1 MESSGG
7 TLTDDSGTLFGKPP
21 PQMLHRSTPRLRCL
35 LSGLFLLALG
45 IPAHAAERGFPLIQT
60 YVPSV
65 AEADTQNL
73 DVTTDG
79 QGLVYVGNGSGVLIY
94 DGAWWR
100 LLPVGKAKS
109 VFSLSAGAD
118 GRVGVGGIDE
128 IGYLAPDETGALRY
142 VSLTNRIPLEE
153 RQFGQ
158 VGTVIARGSGFLY
171 LTDRWLWFWD
181 GSKLT
186 TVARFSGV
194 RPFATIFAADRDVY
208 LWTQDGLFE
217 IEGTDVRPVPGGEAF
232 RNRRVDLI
240 LPADR
245 GSRLVSV
252 RGEGLFLFQDGQA
265 LPFAPSASRWTA
277 EKRLFNGRRLPDG
290 RWALGSVLG
299 GVLLLRPD
307 GEIDQ
312 VIDTQVGLSDD
323 YVSGMALDR
332 EGSLWLALNNGLAR
346 VEVSS
351 PLSVIDRRA
360 NLQGGVY
367 DVIRHRG
374 QLWAA
379 TSEGLFSVGQE
390 ATFVPGIPPAAWS
403 LLSVD
408 GDLIV
413 GAGFGIFVVR
423 GGQVREIPGTG
434 QATSYGLERSRVD
447 PNRVWVGTGDGL
459 ASIRREGEEWRSE
472 GFIKGAPREMRRVIE
487 GARGVLWCVTDFDGS
502 FRVELSPGG
511 RAARMSKLPGD
522 PEAAL
527 VRVGDRILA
536 ESGGRLM
543 RLDEDKGTL
552 VEAPELTGIKVDELS
567 FAAED
572 SEGNLWLANQPPLL
586 ARRRPGGWE
595 TRALL
600 EIPARSVLALYAEPD
615 GPVWLGTESGL
626 LRYARPPGGQ
636 GPPLSAPLLARV
648 ATGRDKVLFGG
659 APGIRPR
666 PAELTAN
673 VRRLRIDLAPLS
685 FRAGLRYQT
694 RLDPLDSQW
703 NPSTPEPFAELTRL
717 PPGDYTFHA
726 RTVSADGE
734 EGPVASWPFT
744 VLNPWYQTPWAIALW
759 LTLGVI
765 LMSGY
770 AQLRSLALQRRAGR
784 LEARVAEQTVEL
796 RRTVEELRQAHGE
809 LESANARLADLSL
822 RDDLTGIANRRRL
835 QQVLAEEWNR
845 ARRHQRP
852 VAFIL
857 LDLDHFKLLNDTR
870 GHLAGDLC
878 LQAIAHYLEGAVRR
892 TGDLAARYGGEELAV
907 LLPDTDLDG
916 ALDLAEE
923 LREGIETLAIPHPSA
938 PLSRVTASFGVAATV
953 PAPGEEPES
962 LIELADSALY
972 RAKTEGRNRVHAD
985 GEPPRMALLH

>member
-1 MESSGG
+1 
-7 TLTDDSGTLFGKPP
+7 
-21 PQMLHRSTPRLRCL
+21 MLHRATQRLRCL
-35 LSGLFLLALG
+35 LLGLCLLALAA
-45 IPAHAAERGFPLIQT
+45 PAHADERGFPLIQT
-60 YVPSV
+60 YVPSL

-73 DVTTDG
+73 DLATDA
-79 QGLVYVGNGSGVLIY
+79 QGLLYVGNGSGVLVY

-109 VFSLSAGAD
+109 VFALAAGAA

-128 IGYLAPDETGALRY
+128 IGYLAPDELGALRY
-142 VSLTNRIPLEE
+142 VSLTGQIPPEE

-158 VGTVIARGSGFLY
+158 VMNVLPSGPGFAY
-171 LTDRWLWFWD
+171 LTDRWLRLWD
-181 GSKLT
+181 GSRLT
-186 TVARFSGV
+186 TVTRLPGS
-194 RPFATIFAADRDVY
+194 RPFANIFAAGREIF
-208 LWTQDGLFE
+208 LWQRDGLFE
-217 IEGTDVRPVPGGEAF
+217 LVGAKLRPVPGGQVF
-232 RNRRVDLI
+232 RDRRVDLI
-240 LPADR
+240 LPADP
-245 GSRLVSV
+245 GGLLISV
-252 RGEGLFLFQDGQA
+252 RGEGLFLFRDGKA
-265 LPFAPSASRWTA
+265 MPFAPAASRWTA
-277 EKRLFNGRRLPDG
+277 EKRLFCGRRLPDG

-323 YVSGMALDR
+323 FVSGMALDR
-332 EGSLWLALNNGLAR
+332 EGSLWLALNNGLVR

-351 PLSVIDRRA
+351 PLSLIDRRA

-367 DVIRHRG
+367 DLIRHRG
-374 QLWAA
+374 QLWVA
-379 TSEGLFSVGQE
+379 TSEGLFSMSRE
-390 ATFVPGIPPAAWS
+390 AAVSVPEIPPAAWS

-408 GDLIV
+408 DDLIV
-413 GAGFGIFVVR
+413 GAGFGIFVIR
-423 GGQVREIPGTG
+423 DGRAREIPNTD
-434 QATSYGLERSRVD
+434 QATAYGLERSRVD
-447 PNRVWVGTGDGL
+447 PSRVWVATGDGL
-459 ASIRREGEEWRSE
+459 ASIRREGGEWRSE
-472 GFIKGAPREMRRVIE
+472 GLVEGAPRDVRRVIE

-502 FRVELSPGG
+502 FRVELSPGR
-511 RAARMSKLPGD
+511 RAARASKIT
-522 PEAAL
+522 EATL

-543 RLDEDKGTL
+543 RLEEKGTL
-552 VEAPELTGIKVDELS
+552 VEAPDLAGIQVDELS
-567 FAAED
+567 YATED
-572 SEGNLWLANQPPLL
+572 AEGNLWLVIANHPPLL
-586 ARRRPGGWE
+586 ARRRPGGWD

-615 GPVWLGTESGL
+615 GPVWLGTENGL
-626 LRYARPPGGQ
+626 FRYARPPGGQ
-636 GPPLSAPLLARV
+636 GPPPSAPLLARV

-659 APGIRPR
+659 APGVQPQ
-666 PAELTAN
+666 PVELPAN

-703 NPSTPEPFAELTRL
+703 NPATPEPFAELTRL
-717 PPGDYTFHA
+717 PPGDYAFHA
-726 RTVSADGE
+726 RTVSPDGE
-734 EGPVASWPFT
+734 EGPVASWSFT

-770 AQLRSLALQRRAGR
+770 AQLRGLALRRRAGL
-784 LEARVAEQTVEL
+784 LEAQVAEQTVEL
-796 RRTVEELRQAHGE
+796 RRTVEELRQAHDK

-835 QQVLAEEWNR
+835 QQVLAEEWSR
-845 ARRHQRP
+845 ARRHQRS

-953 PAPGEEPES
+953 PAPGDEPES
-962 LIELADSALY
+962 LIELADAALY
-972 RAKTEGRNRVHAD
+972 RAKTEGRNRVRAD